1 MKRFCCLLFCCALV
15 GVLSACGCYHAVTD
29 PTFVT
34 EPAASA
40 DVPSAEASVEP
51 RLTKA
56 VLRLQRDG
64 GEQTRE
70 QQYEYDAQ
78 RRLVRV
84 FAPEGGLASR
94 CELSHVWDFLGGE
107 EIPESEERYE
117 YDAQGRPVRVTGWR
131 SEDAGAG
138 GSQSYVIEFQY
149 DDADHVILETLRRD
163 DEEYSLYYDYEDGVL
178 SEIRSSDG
186 GYESLAFN
194 DDGLLTHCFLSLPD
208 GSVSDI
214 TVTYAA
220 GDVSVPSDDGFLSPV
235 VSGLIG
241 THVCDGAETYTEE
254 FCYDASGRL
263 LSRDRVWN
271 ESDHRLI
278 AYDYE

>member
-1 MKRFCCLLFCCALV
+1 MKRFCCLLLCCVAA
-15 GVLSACGCYHAVTD
+15 GVLSACGFYHAVTD
-29 PTFVT
+29 PTFVL
-34 EPAASA
+34 EPTASA

-51 RLTKA
+51 HLTKA
-56 VLRLQRDG
+56 ILRLQRDG

-78 RRLVRV
+78 GRL
-84 FAPEGGLASR
+84 
-94 CELSHVWDFLGGE
+94 
-107 EIPESEERYE
+107 
-117 YDAQGRPVRVTGWR
+117 VRVTGWH
-131 SEDAGAG
+131 SEDAVAG
-138 GSQSYVIEFQY
+138 ESESYVIEFQY

-194 DDGLLTHCFLSLPD
+194 DDRLLTHCFRSLPD

-220 GDVSVPSDDGFLSPV
+220 GDIPVQSDDGFLSPV

-241 THVCDGAETYTEE
+241 THVCDGTETYTEE
-254 FCYDASGRL
+254 FCYDASGRI
-263 LSRDRVWN
+263 LSRDRVLN
-271 ESDHRLI
+271 EGDHRVI